1 MGQFVAMDVRTNT
14 AAWRVQWPDQ
24 CYSGSAATAGGLVFT
39 GRNDGRLIAL
49 DSDNGT
55 LLWEFQTG
63 AGVNAPP
70 SVFEHDGQQYVAI
83 YSAGNS
89 LIGSAHGDS
98 VWLFGLDGRLE
109 EAAPGDT
116 PLAPV
121 LSMEIADPESVD
133 IAAGAEL
140 YRQTCL
146 PCHGDDGRGGHGG
159 GAPLNSLA
167 RLDRVATV
175 IRDGQNDM
183 PPFGAA
189 LTARQILDVSA
200 FVLDAFGNEP

>member
-1 MGQFVAMDVRTNT
+1 MDVKTNT

-49 DSDNGT
+49 DSDTGA

-63 AGVNAPP
+63 AGINAPP
-70 SVFEHDGQQYVAI
+70 SVFAHDGQQFVAI
-83 YSAGNS
+83 YSAGNA

-98 VWLFGLDGRLE
+98 VWLFSLDGSLA
-109 EAAPGDT
+109 EATPGDT
-116 PLAPV
+116 PFAPV
-121 LSMEIADPESVD
+121 LSMTTAELGQPDVAG
-133 IAAGAEL
+133 GAEL

-146 PCHGDDGRGGHGG
+146 PCHGEDGRGGHGG
-159 GAPLNSLA
+159 GAPLVALGD
-167 RLDRVATV
+167 LTRVTGVVRA
-175 IRDGQNDM
+175 GQNNM

-189 LTARQILDVSA
+189 LTAQQILDVSA
-200 FVLDAFGNEP
+200 YVIEAFSSQP